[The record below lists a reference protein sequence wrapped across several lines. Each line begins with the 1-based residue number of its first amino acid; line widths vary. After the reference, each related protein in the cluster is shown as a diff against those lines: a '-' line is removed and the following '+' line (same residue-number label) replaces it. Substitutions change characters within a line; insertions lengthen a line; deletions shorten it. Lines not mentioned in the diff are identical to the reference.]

1 MNFIEELKTEL
12 LSQIENFDIK
22 NIQTLSDM
30 IKECNG
36 IIYFTGVGKSGNMA
50 KHCCDLLKSIS
61 LKCFY
66 LDPINALHGDIG
78 TLGDQDIVVMFSK
91 SGNTKELLEM
101 VPYIKEKNAK
111 IIGVCCDKQTKFNEI
126 CDITI
131 DTQSINEI
139 GGELNNIPTN
149 SCMYQLLFSNILVS
163 ILKQN
168 ISIDTYKE
176 NHPAGKI
183 GSNLTKIKDIISYD
197 YPTISLE
204 DSINVY
210 DILLKMTEKHIG
222 CCFIVDTNNVL
233 VGILTDG
240 DIRRLL
246 IGRNILIPITKQEI
260 NVNFYY
266 ETNIEKYIYEI
277 PKSYGYIPV
286 LKDNQIIGIFRN

>member
-1 MNFIEELKTEL
+1 M
-12 LSQIENFDIK
+12 
-22 NIQTLSDM
+22 
-30 IKECNG
+30 
-36 IIYFTGVGKSGNMA
+36 
-50 KHCCDLLKSIS
+50 
-61 LKCFY
+61 
-66 LDPINALHGDIG
+66 
-78 TLGDQDIVVMFSK
+78 
-91 SGNTKELLEM
+91 
-101 VPYIKEKNAK
+101 
-111 IIGVCCDKQTKFNEI
+111 
-126 CDITI
+126 
-131 DTQSINEI
+131 
-139 GGELNNIPTN
+139 
-149 SCMYQLLFSNILVS
+149 
-163 ILKQN
+163 
-168 ISIDTYKE
+168 
-176 NHPAGKI
+176 
-183 GSNLTKIKDIISYD
+183 TKIKDIISYD

-222 CCFIVDTNNVL
+222 CCFIVDTNNML